1 MEYAA
6 ELFPVLTEYNND
18 PLDTLSKLKS
28 MGYKG
33 IEMFGI
39 SKFSADEL
47 KRIIDQS
54 GLVLTGYQLP
64 WKEMQESTLA
74 STIIYQQK
82 LGNKHLIID
91 ALGGPW
97 ESGHKITENT
107 IAMWED
113 HAKRINEINKELG
126 DYGMDLTY
134 HTHAYDY
141 GEPIENTIPSLE
153 ILLDNIDTSIGIEVD
168 TGNCI
173 EGGQSPAAYIRK
185 LKNRVQFV
193 HCKPYSKS
201 LRYDVPLGSIKDEND
216 WPDIIKAA
224 DHSGTNWLVVEP
236 ESTKL
241 ENILDIMNDSLIEL
255 TKNQHY

>member
-6 ELFPVLTEYNND
+6 ELFPILSEYNND
-18 PLDTLSKLKS
+18 SLGTLSKLKD
-28 MGYKG
+28 MGYRG
-33 IEMFGI
+33 IEMFGV

-47 KRIIDQS
+47 KQIIDQS

-64 WKEMQESTLA
+64 WREMQASTLI
-74 STIIYQQK
+74 STINYQQR

-97 ESGHKITENT
+97 ESGHKVTENT
-107 IAMWED
+107 VEMWKK
-113 HAKRINEINKELG
+113 HAKRINEINKELI
-126 DYGMDLTY
+126 DCGMDLTY

-141 GEPIENTIPSLE
+141 GEPIENTVPSLE
-153 ILLDNIDTSIGIEVD
+153 ILLKYIDASVGIEVD

-173 EGGQSPAAYIRK
+173 EGGQSPVVYIDK

-201 LRYDVPLGSIKDEND
+201 LRYDVSLGSIKDENK
-216 WPDIIKAA
+216 WSDIIKAA
-224 DHSGTNWLVVEP
+224 KYSGTNWLVVEP

-241 ENILDIMNDSLIEL
+241 GNIFDVMNDSLKEL
-255 TKNQHY
+255 IKYQ

>member
-6 ELFPVLTEYNND
+6 ELFPILSEYNKN
-18 PLDTLSKLKS
+18 PLGTLSKLND

-33 IEMFGI
+33 IEMFGV

-47 KRIIDQS
+47 KQIINRS

-64 WKEMQESTLA
+64 WREMQTQTLA
-74 STIIYQQK
+74 STINYQRT
-82 LGNKHLIID
+82 LGNKHVIID

-97 ESGHKITENT
+97 ESGHKVTENT
-107 IAMWED
+107 VAMWEK
-113 HAKRINEINKELG
+113 HAKRINEINRELKG
-126 DYGMDLTY
+126 YGMDLTY

-141 GEPIENTIPSLE
+141 GEPIENTVPSLE
-153 ILLDNIDTSIGIEVD
+153 ILLENIDTSVGIEVD

-173 EGGQSPAAYIRK
+173 EGGKSPVVYMNK

-201 LRYDVPLGSIKDEND
+201 LRYDVALGSAKDENK
-216 WPDIIKAA
+216 WSDIIKTAEY
-224 DHSGTNWLVVEP
+224 SGTKWLVVEP

-241 ENILDIMNDSLIEL
+241 GNILDVMNDSLKTLI
-255 TKNQHY
+255 KY